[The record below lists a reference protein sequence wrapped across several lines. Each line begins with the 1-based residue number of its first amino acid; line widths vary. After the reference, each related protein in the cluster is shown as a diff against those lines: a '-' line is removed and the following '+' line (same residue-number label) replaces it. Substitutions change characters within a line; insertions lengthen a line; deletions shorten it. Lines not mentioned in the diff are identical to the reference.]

1 MKSIILTKLLKAS
14 AKTCMLSVIG
24 LGFAFNTVAVRAD
37 EVNEHIQWVNHFDLL
52 SGDLR
57 DLTTTY
63 NSTNSGVGGGL
74 TGLVIQSKS
83 LGDTFPSGGNKV
95 VQMAL
100 ELPKET
106 KITGVRVCY
115 ENSSDH
121 SFISQVRLAQVQNPP
136 SKAVVRLD
144 DPTHLNASGPVCE
157 DSALATPAVK
167 SKKGPVLLSLR
178 IDTGDIHD
186 KIVIRGL
193 GLIVK

>member
-1 MKSIILTKLLKAS
+1 MKNTVLTKLLKAS

-24 LGFAFNTVAVRAD
+24 LGSAFNTVAVRAD
-37 EVNEHIQWVNHFDLL
+37 QVNEHIQWVNHFDLL
-52 SGDLR
+52 SGDTTN
-57 DLTTTY
+57 LTTTY
-63 NSTNSGVGGGL
+63 NSTNSGVGSGL
-74 TGLVIQSKS
+74 TGLVIQSNS
-83 LGDTFPSGGNKV
+83 LGDTFPAGGNKV

-115 ENSSDH
+115 ENSSSL

-136 SKAVVRLD
+136 SSALVKLD

-157 DSALATPAVK
+157 DSTLVKPAIK
-167 SKKGPVLLSLR
+167 SKNGPVLLSLR
-178 IDTGDIHD
+178 IDTGDIYD

-193 GLIVK
+193 GVIVK

>member
-1 MKSIILTKLLKAS
+1 M
-14 AKTCMLSVIG
+14 
-24 LGFAFNTVAVRAD
+24 
-37 EVNEHIQWVNHFDLL
+37 
-52 SGDLR
+52 
-57 DLTTTY
+57 
-63 NSTNSGVGGGL
+63 
-74 TGLVIQSKS
+74 
-83 LGDTFPSGGNKV
+83 
-95 VQMAL
+95 QMAL

-106 KITGVRVCY
+106 KIKGIRVCY